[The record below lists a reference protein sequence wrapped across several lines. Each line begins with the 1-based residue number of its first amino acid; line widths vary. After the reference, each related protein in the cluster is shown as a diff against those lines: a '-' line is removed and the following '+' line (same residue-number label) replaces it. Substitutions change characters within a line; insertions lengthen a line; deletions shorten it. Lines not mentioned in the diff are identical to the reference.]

1 MLRRSGKILL
11 CMALLLLQLNGIM
24 GNREAFAAASV
35 APKLVAGYYHTA
47 SLVSSGEV
55 YSWGYGD
62 RGQLGDGT
70 WYTRT
75 TPVKAKNLNH
85 VIDIHSGVRSSMALR
100 QDGTVWT
107 WGANENGQLGI
118 GTITNVNAPAQV
130 AGLSGIKAISGGL
143 GYHGMALSENGTVWT
158 WGKNDNGELGNGTT
172 IQQNTPVLVTGL
184 SDVTAI
190 AAGGYYSLAL
200 KSDGTVWAWGVNG
213 NGELGDGTTTDRYV
227 PVQVAGLSDVMA
239 IAAGGSHSL
248 AIKQDGTVWAWGI
261 NTYGMLG
268 DGTRTHRTRPVQV
281 RNLQHIVAVA
291 AGGYHSL
298 AVDQAGNVWSWGD
311 NSQKQLG
318 LGSNASSLS
327 PIPVPGIEQVR
338 EISAGGFHSVV
349 MKKDGTVWGW
359 GYNSGGQIGDG
370 TYNNTRDVPTLT
382 KAVLDTTSPDTGSG
396 SLTPY
401 TITFD
406 SVALEW
412 LKASDNMTEQQE
424 LQYLLY
430 ISGSPNIGDVS
441 QMERNGKPVGSYAED
456 QTGLVVNGLT
466 EGTDYYFNV
475 IVKDAVGRK
484 SAYRMLKV
492 TTKWPQIYSLTYD
505 GNGHTTGNVPVING
519 LFARGDET
527 VVADNTGGL
536 GKDGFVFAGWNT
548 EADGSG
554 IDYPAG
560 GKLIFGTQDVTLY
573 AQWKAIQTPDELK
586 AVSYTP
592 SHQSVGVDRDTILQ
606 VVFNEEVT
614 AVSGKS
620 ITIRLASDHRIVETI
635 DAADAGSV
643 TILGNTA
650 SIDPLNEFDAGAAY
664 YVEIEQGAFTGNHSG
679 ASYAGIQGGDA
690 WSFTVREQSAPA
702 YDATLKAMALYSS
715 SGEVALS
722 PEFARAH
729 YDYKA
734 QVTNDTDRLTVTA
747 QVYDARATVTASV
760 YGEAGDLVW
769 GPTDLLSGQESPF
782 LPVAEGS
789 QVIEVVVTTPDGQ
802 HLNYRTT
809 VSRASS
815 GGGGG
820 TPEEPEGSSP
830 EGSSPG
836 GSSPAGSGQG
846 SAMPDPS
853 GTSEPSNRVDVKVT
867 INDESHEG
875 MVTGLFHE
883 ANGHTVV
890 SMKLDTTKLEA
901 RLRTVDYNPVIVIS
915 LARPADQV
923 SLETSGAAL
932 DLLKA
937 KQGAIEIQ
945 SSLGHFHVPAAL
957 MASSRW
963 HAPGSTDLPTA
974 DQITVTLTMAG
985 SDAAK
990 VEAVKK
996 TALQSGTTLVGL
1008 PIEFEITAKAQDTVL
1023 QLDPFPQYM
1032 KQRIIWPKGM
1042 PGQMTTAVLL
1052 DRNGNLHPIP
1062 TRFELK
1068 EDGSSEAILHRFAAG
1083 TVAFISHQ
1091 VHVADVSFHW
1101 SKDAVSDL
1109 ASRMILNGTRLA
1121 EAWTDINA
1129 DQPAAIHF
1137 APNAQVS
1144 RAEFAAMIVRA
1155 LGLDEVQVGVPAFQD
1170 VGADDW
1176 YNGVITQAVQYGL
1189 LQGYEDGRFRPA
1201 QGITRQEAMAVMAR
1215 VMKLAGITS
1224 AVNEVEAAAVLSL
1237 HQDLEELSD
1246 WAKPA
1251 AAVLLK
1257 HGIVL
1262 GSGAGLKPL
1271 QKLSRG
1277 EAAVMLQ
1284 RLLKGAELI
1293 D

>member
-11 CMALLLLQLNGIM
+11 CMALLLLQLNGVM
-24 GNREAFAAASV
+24 GNREAFAAAAV
-35 APKLVAGYYHTA
+35 APKLVAGYYHTT

-75 TPVKAKNLNH
+75 TPVMAKSLNH

-213 NGELGDGTTTDRYV
+213 SGELGDGTTTDRYV
-227 PVQVAGLSDVMA
+227 PVQVTGLSDVIA

-248 AIKQDGTVWAWGI
+248 AIKQDGTVWAWGS

-291 AGGYHSL
+291 GGGYHSL
-298 AVDQAGNVWSWGD
+298 AVDRAGNVWSWGD
-311 NSQKQLG
+311 NSKKQLG
-318 LGSNASSLS
+318 LSSNGSSLI
-327 PIPVPGIEQVR
+327 PVPVPGIEQVR

-359 GYNSGGQIGDG
+359 GFNSGGQIGDG
-370 TYNNTRDVPTLT
+370 TYNNTREIPTLT

-396 SLTPY
+396 SLNPY
-401 TITFD
+401 SITSD

-412 LKASDNMTEQQE
+412 PKASDNMTEQHE

-441 QMERNGKPVGSYAED
+441 QMERNGKPVGGYAAD
-456 QTGLVVNGLT
+456 QTGLVVNGLA

-475 IVKDAVGRK
+475 IAKDAVGRK

-505 GNGHTTGNVPVING
+505 GNGHTTGNVPVSSG

-527 VVADNTGGL
+527 VVAGNTGRL
-536 GKDGFVFAGWNT
+536 GKDGFVFEGWNT

-554 IDYPAG
+554 IDYLAG

-573 AQWKAIQTPDELK
+573 AQWKAVQVPAELK
-586 AVSYTP
+586 VVSYTP
-592 SHQSVGVDRDTILQ
+592 SHQSVGVERDAILQ

-643 TILGNTA
+643 TILGNTV
-650 SIDPLNEFDAGAAY
+650 SIDPLNDFDAGTVY
-664 YVEIEQGAFTGNHSG
+664 YVEIEPGAFTGNHSSTG
-679 ASYAGIQGGDA
+679 YAGIQGGDA
-690 WSFTVREQSAPA
+690 WSFTVRENEAPV
-702 YDATLKAMALYSS
+702 YDATLQALALYSS
-715 SGEVALS
+715 SGEFALS
-722 PEFARAH
+722 PKFARNH

-734 QVTNDTDRLTVTA
+734 QVASDTDRLTVTA

-760 YGEAGDLVW
+760 YGAAGNLVW
-769 GPTDLLSGQESPF
+769 GPMDLTSGQESPF
-782 LPVAEGS
+782 LPVAVGS
-789 QVIEVVVTTPDGQ
+789 QVIQVVVTTPDGQ

-809 VSRASS
+809 VIRASS

-830 EGSSPG
+830 GD
-836 GSSPAGSGQG
+836 SGQG
-846 SAMPDPS
+846 SAIPGPS
-853 GTSEPSNRVDVKVT
+853 GNTAPSSRVDFKVT
-867 INDESHEG
+867 INDESEEG

-890 SMKLDTTKLEA
+890 SMKLDTAKLEA
-901 RLRTVDYNPVIVIS
+901 RLKTVGYNPVIVIA
-915 LARPADQV
+915 LARPVDQV

-937 KQGAIEIQ
+937 KQGAIEIR
-945 SSLGHFHVPAAL
+945 SALGHFHVPAAV

-963 HAPGSTDLPTA
+963 QAQGGMDLPAA
-974 DQITVTLTMAG
+974 DQIAVTLTMAG

-996 TALQSGTTLVGL
+996 AARQSGTTLVGL
-1008 PIEFEITAKAQDTVL
+1008 PIEFEITAKAQETVL

-1032 KQRIIWPKGM
+1032 KQRIIWPQGM
-1042 PGQMTTAVLL
+1042 SGQMTTAVLL
-1052 DRNGNLHPIP
+1052 DRNGNFHPIP
-1062 TRFELK
+1062 TRVELK

-1091 VHVADVSFHW
+1091 VRVADVSFHW

-1109 ASRMILNGTRLA
+1109 ASRMILNGTGLA
-1121 EAWTDINA
+1121 EAWAETNV
-1129 DQPAAIHF
+1129 DQPEAIHF

-1155 LGLDEVQVGVPAFQD
+1155 LGLDEVQVGVSAFQD

-1176 YNGVITQAVQYGL
+1176 YNGVITQAVQYEL

-1201 QGITRQEAMAVMAR
+1201 QSITRQEAMAVMAR

-1224 AVNEVEAAAVLSL
+1224 AVNEVEAASVLSP

-1284 RLLKGAELI
+1284 RLLKGSELI

>member
-11 CMALLLLQLNGIM
+11 CAALLLLQLDGVL
-24 GNREAFAAASV
+24 GYRQAFAAAAV

-70 WYTRT
+70 WNTRT
-75 TPVKAKNLNH
+75 TPVMAKNLNH

-130 AGLSGIKAISGGL
+130 PGLSGIKAISGGL

-172 IQQNTPVLVTGL
+172 IQQNAPVLVAGL

-213 NGELGDGTTTDRYV
+213 GGELGDGTTTDRHV
-227 PVQVAGLSDVMA
+227 PVQVSGLTDVMA

-248 AIKQDGTVWAWGI
+248 AVKQDGTVWAWG
-261 NTYGMLG
+261 NNAYGTLG
-268 DGTRTHRTRPVQV
+268 DGTRLYRTRPVQV

-291 AGGYHSL
+291 GGGYHSL

-311 NSQKQLG
+311 NGQQQLG
-318 LGSNASSLS
+318 LNSNASSLI
-327 PIPVPGIEQVR
+327 PVPVPGIEHVR
-338 EISAGGFHSVV
+338 EISAGGFHSVA

-359 GYNSGGQIGDG
+359 GLNSGGQLGDG
-370 TYNNTRDVPTLT
+370 TYNNTRGIPTLT

-396 SLTPY
+396 SLNPHS
-401 TITFD
+401 ITSD

-412 LKASDNMTEQQE
+412 PKASDNMTEQHD

-430 ISGSPNIGDVS
+430 SSGSPNIGDVS
-441 QMERNGKPVGSYAED
+441 QMERNGKPVGSYAAD
-456 QTGLVVNGLT
+456 HTGMVVNGLAA
-466 EGTDYYFNV
+466 GTDHYFNV
-475 IVKDAVGRK
+475 MVKDAVGRK
-484 SAYRMLKV
+484 SAYHMLKV
-492 TTKWPQIYSLTYD
+492 TTLWPQIYSLTYD
-505 GNGHTTGNVPVING
+505 GNGHTAGNVPVSSG
-519 LFARGDET
+519 LFARGDEA
-527 VVADNTGGL
+527 VVVGNTGQL
-536 GKDGFVFAGWNT
+536 SKDGFVFDGWNT

-554 IDYPAG
+554 IDYPVG

-573 AQWKAIQTPDELK
+573 AQWKAIQTPAELE

-592 SHQSVGVDRDTILQ
+592 SHQSVGVEKGVTLQ

-620 ITIRLASDHRIVETI
+620 ITIRLASDHRVVESV

-643 TILGNTA
+643 TILGNAA
-650 SIDPLNEFDAGAAY
+650 SIDPLNDFDAGAAY
-664 YVEIEQGAFTGNHSG
+664 YVEIEPGAFTGNHSG
-679 ASYAGIQGGDA
+679 TGFAGIQGADA
-690 WSFTVREQSAPA
+690 WSFTVREHETPA
-702 YDATLKAMALYSS
+702 YDADLQALALRSL

-722 PEFARAH
+722 PEFARDH
-729 YDYKA
+729 DDYKV
-734 QVTNDTDRLTVTA
+734 QVAHETDRLTVTA

-760 YGEAGDLVW
+760 YGEAGNLVW
-769 GPTDLLSGQESPF
+769 GPMDLLSGQESPSF
-782 LPVAEGS
+782 PVAVGS
-789 QVIEVVVTTPDGQ
+789 QVIEVVVTAPDGQ
-802 HLNYRTT
+802 HMKYRTT
-809 VSRASS
+809 VTRASS

-830 EGSSPG
+830 G
-836 GSSPAGSGQG
+836 GSGQG
-846 SAMPDPS
+846 SAIPGLS
-853 GTSEPSNRVDVKVT
+853 GNAVPSNRVDVKVT
-867 INDESHEG
+867 INDESQEG

-890 SMKLDTTKLEA
+890 SMKLDTAKLEA
-901 RLRTVDYNPVIVIS
+901 RLESVDYNPVIVIA

-923 SLETSGAAL
+923 SLETSGVAL
-932 DLLKA
+932 DLLNA
-937 KQGAIEIQ
+937 KQGAIEIR
-945 SSLGHFHVPAAL
+945 SALGHFHVPAAV

-963 HAPGSTDLPTA
+963 HAPGSTDLPAA
-974 DQITVTLTMAG
+974 DQISVTLTMAG

-996 TALQSGTTLVGL
+996 AALRSGSTLIGL
-1008 PIEFEITAKAQDTVL
+1008 PIEFEITAKAQDTAL

-1032 KQRIIWPKGM
+1032 KQRIIWPQGM
-1042 PGQMTTAVLL
+1042 PGRMTTAVLL
-1052 DRNGNLHPIP
+1052 DRNGSFYPIP

-1068 EDGSSEAILHRFAAG
+1068 EDGSSEAILHSLSAG
-1083 TVAFISHQ
+1083 TIAFISHQ
-1091 VHVADVSFHW
+1091 VRVADASFHW
-1101 SKDAVSDL
+1101 SKDALDDL
-1109 ASRMILNGTRLA
+1109 ASRMILNGTGLV
-1121 EAWTDINA
+1121 EGGTDTNA
-1129 DQPAAIHF
+1129 NQPAAIHF
-1137 APNAQVS
+1137 EPNAQVS

-1155 LGLDEVQVGVPAFQD
+1155 LGLDEVQDGAPAFRD
-1170 VGADDW
+1170 VDAEDW
-1176 YNGVITQAVQYGL
+1176 HGGVITQAVQYGL
-1189 LQGYEDGRFRPA
+1189 LQGYEDGRFRPN
-1201 QGITRQEAMAVMAR
+1201 QGITRQEAIAVMAK
-1215 VMKLAGITS
+1215 VMKLAGIAG
-1224 AVNEVEAAAVLSL
+1224 AVNEMEAAAILSPY
-1237 HQDLEELSD
+1237 QDREDLSD
-1246 WAKPA
+1246 WARPA
-1251 AAVLLK
+1251 AAALVK
-1257 HGIVL
+1257 QGIVQ

-1284 RLLKGAELI
+1284 RLLKGSELI

>member
-11 CMALLLLQLNGIM
+11 CAALLLLQLDGLL
-24 GNREAFAAASV
+24 GYRQAFAAAAV

-70 WYTRT
+70 WNTRT
-75 TPVKAKNLNH
+75 TPVMAKNLNH

-130 AGLSGIKAISGGL
+130 PGLSGIKAISGGL
-143 GYHGMALSENGTVWT
+143 AYHGMALSENGTVWT

-172 IQQNTPVLVTGL
+172 TQQNSPVLVAGL

-200 KSDGTVWAWGVNG
+200 KSDGTVWAWGVNES
-213 NGELGDGTTTDRYV
+213 GELGDGTTTERHV
-227 PVQVAGLSDVMA
+227 PVQVAGLTDVMA

-248 AIKQDGTVWAWGI
+248 AIRQDGTVWAWGN
-261 NTYGMLG
+261 NTYGTLG

-291 AGGYHSL
+291 GGGYHSL

-311 NSQKQLG
+311 NSQQQLG
-318 LGSNASSLS
+318 LSSNASSL
-327 PIPVPGIEQVR
+327 IPVPVTGIEHVR
-338 EISAGGFHSVV
+338 EISAGGFHSVA

-359 GYNSGGQIGDG
+359 GYNSGGQLGDG
-370 TYNNTRDVPTLT
+370 TYNNTRGIPTLT

-396 SLTPY
+396 SLNPHS
-401 TITFD
+401 ITSD

-412 LKASDNMTEQQE
+412 PKASDNMTEQHK

-430 ISGSPNIGDVS
+430 SSGSPNIGDVS
-441 QMERNGKPVGSYAED
+441 QMERNGKPVGSYAAD
-456 QTGLVVNGLT
+456 QTGMVVNGLAA
-466 EGTDYYFNV
+466 GTDHYFNV
-475 IVKDAVGRK
+475 MVKDAVGRK

-492 TTKWPQIYSLTYD
+492 TTLWPQIYSLTYD
-505 GNGHTTGNVPVING
+505 GNGHTEGNVPVSSG
-519 LFARGDET
+519 LFARGDEA
-527 VVADNTGGL
+527 VVAGNTGQL
-536 GKDGFVFAGWNT
+536 GKGGHVFDGWNT
-548 EADGSG
+548 EVDGSG

-560 GKLIFGTQDVTLY
+560 GKLIFGTEDVTLY
-573 AQWKAIQTPDELK
+573 AQWKAIQAPIELK

-592 SHQSVGVDRDTILQ
+592 SPQSVGVEKDVTLQ

-614 AVSGKS
+614 SVSGKS
-620 ITIRLASDHRIVETI
+620 ITIRLASDHRVVESV

-643 TILGNTA
+643 TILGNAA
-650 SIDPLNEFDAGAAY
+650 SIDPLNDFDAGAAY
-664 YVEIEQGAFTGNHSG
+664 YVEIEPGAFTGNHSG
-679 ASYAGIQGGDA
+679 TGFTGIQGADA
-690 WSFTVREQSAPA
+690 WSFTVREHEDPA
-702 YDATLKAMALYSS
+702 YDADLQALALRSS

-722 PEFARAH
+722 PEFARNH
-729 YDYKA
+729 NDYKA
-734 QVTNDTDRLTVTA
+734 QVAGDTDRLTVTA

-760 YGEAGDLVW
+760 YGEAGNLIW
-769 GPTDLLSGQESPF
+769 GPMDLLSGQESPSF
-782 LPVAEGS
+782 PVAVGS
-789 QVIEVVVTTPDGQ
+789 QVIEVVVTAPDGQ
-802 HLNYRTT
+802 HMKYRTT
-809 VSRASS
+809 VTRASS
-815 GGGGG
+815 GGSGG

-830 EGSSPG
+830 G
-836 GSSPAGSGQG
+836 GSGQG
-846 SAMPDPS
+846 SAIPGLS
-853 GTSEPSNRVDVKVT
+853 GNAVPSNSVDVNVT
-867 INDESHEG
+867 INDESQEG

-883 ANGHTVV
+883 ANGHTIV
-890 SMKLDTTKLEA
+890 SMKLDTAKLEA
-901 RLRTVDYNPVIVIS
+901 RLETVDYNPVIVIA

-932 DLLKA
+932 DLLNA
-937 KQGAIEIQ
+937 KQGAIEIR
-945 SSLGHFHVPAAL
+945 SALGHFHVPAAV

-963 HAPGSTDLPTA
+963 HAPGSMDLPAA
-974 DQITVTLTMAG
+974 DQITVTLTMAA

-990 VEAVKK
+990 VETVKK
-996 TALQSGTTLVGL
+996 AALQSGITLIGL
-1008 PIEFEITAKAQDTVL
+1008 PIEFEITAKAQNTAL

-1042 PGQMTTAVLL
+1042 PGRMTTAVLL
-1052 DRNGNLHPIP
+1052 DRNGSFHPIP

-1068 EDGSSEAILHRFAAG
+1068 EDGRSEAILHRLSAG

-1091 VHVADVSFHW
+1091 VRVADVSFHW

-1109 ASRMILNGTRLA
+1109 ASRMILNGTGLV
-1121 EAWTDINA
+1121 EGGTDTNA
-1129 DQPAAIHF
+1129 NQTAAIHF
-1137 APNAQVS
+1137 TPKAQVS

-1155 LGLDEVQVGVPAFQD
+1155 LGLDEVKDGVPAFRD
-1170 VGADDW
+1170 VDAEDW
-1176 YNGVITQAVQYGL
+1176 HNGVITQAVQYGL
-1189 LQGYEDGRFRPA
+1189 LQGYEDGQFRPA
-1201 QGITRQEAMAVMAR
+1201 QGITRQEAIAVMAR
-1215 VMKLAGITS
+1215 VMELAGITS
-1224 AVNEVEAAAVLSL
+1224 AVNEMEAAAILSPY
-1237 HQDLEELSD
+1237 QDREDLSD
-1246 WAKPA
+1246 WATPA
-1251 AAVLLK
+1251 AAALVK
-1257 HGIVL
+1257 QGIVL

-1284 RLLKGAELI
+1284 RLLKGSELI